1 MKELKFSDGTGE
13 IDKTLFY
20 KNDFSISCADP
31 GCLYVSEKDDP
42 INGGWFYMYSTGH
55 CDSKDG
61 DCAYTAFPCYRS
73 RDLGEWEKAGAANGH
88 ALKVKASDWAEKFFW
103 APEVIRDP
111 ESGKYYMYFSAGAK
125 KGDATSE
132 YTSETEDMWACLY
145 LGIAVS
151 DSPVGPFTMA
161 EGVNL
166 DGDEIS
172 GKNPPFNFEKKL
184 GLSHYWSAI
193 DISPFIAPDGT
204 LYVYF
209 AKHVDKFHNCIC
221 VYGMKMKDFIT
232 PDYSTVTKLTHPS
245 VLTGAG
251 KAGDVSY
258 FDKGAEKIDEG
269 NVNEGPFMTFH
280 DGKYYLT
287 YSPFGYGSRRYA
299 IMQAVS
305 DSPLGPFVKIPYE
318 EGNPVIGI
326 NSVNDY
332 MAGTGHH
339 NFAYTDKEM
348 WAVYHAHRDPVE
360 PCDKDGKFKG
370 RVLAVDRV
378 GFVYN
383 QKLGFDIL
391 RGFGPTASLQPLAEV
406 NGNCENLARSAK
418 ITSSAIGD
426 TQKYLNDGFIAVH
439 PFSAEEEAE
448 FKGSAE
454 ITFTFDKPKE
464 IRAVMAYNSISY
476 GCAFS
481 RINAV
486 TLSLNGEKSV
496 IKNIPADPA
505 DVNREKR
512 FMRAGCSAKAVFKP
526 IKADEVK
533 IVISSKYDDEE
544 DAIKI
549 SEIVILGK

>member
-1 MKELKFSDGTGE
+1 
-13 IDKTLFY
+13 
-20 KNDFSISCADP
+20 
-31 GCLYVSEKDDP
+31 
-42 INGGWFYMYSTGH
+42 
-55 CDSKDG
+55 
-61 DCAYTAFPCYRS
+61 
-73 RDLGEWEKAGAANGH
+73 
-88 ALKVKASDWAEKFFW
+88 
-103 APEVIRDP
+103 
-111 ESGKYYMYFSAGAK
+111 
-125 KGDATSE
+125 
-132 YTSETEDMWACLY
+132 
-145 LGIAVS
+145 
-151 DSPVGPFTMA
+151 
-161 EGVNL
+161 
-166 DGDEIS
+166 
-172 GKNPPFNFEKKL
+172 
-184 GLSHYWSAI
+184 
-193 DISPFIAPDGT
+193 
-204 LYVYF
+204 
-209 AKHVDKFHNCIC
+209 
-221 VYGMKMKDFIT
+221 
-232 PDYSTVTKLTHPS
+232 
-245 VLTGAG
+245 
-251 KAGDVSY
+251 
-258 FDKGAEKIDEG
+258 
-269 NVNEGPFMTFH
+269 MTFH

-305 DSPLGPFVKIPYE
+305 DSPLGPFAKIPYE

-406 NGNCENLARSAK
+406 NGNCENLARWAK

-439 PFSAEEEAE
+439 PFSAEEEAV

-496 IKNIPADPA
+496 IKNISADPA

-512 FMRAGCSAKAVFKP
+512 FMRAGGSAKAVFAP